1 MEIKIAREQ
10 FTFCH
15 FESDAH
21 TKKGTFRKTERQEE
35 RKRIWC
41 VCNGGSMSSVS

>member
-21 TKKGTFRKTERQEE
+21 TKKEHSERQEE

>member
-21 TKKGTFRKTERQEE
+21 TKKEHSERQEE
-35 RKRIWC
+35 RKREREFD
-41 VCNGGSMSSVS
+41 VFVMEGV